1 MEIFQAHQEHLHPLV
16 TLFDQYRQFY
26 QRPSDISGAETF
38 LQDRSEKSDSVI
50 FAAGSTNRI
59 TGFIQLY
66 PSHSSVAMQGI
77 WILNDLFV
85 ERSHRKNG
93 IARQLLQ
100 RAEQHALDTGAVRI
114 ALATQIDNRAA
125 KHLYEKL
132 GYIRDELFHYYSLA
146 VK

>member
-1 MEIFQAHQEHLHPLV
+1 VEIFQAHPEHIHPLV

-26 QRPSDISGAETF
+26 QRPSDIPGAESF
-38 LQDRSEKSDSVI
+38 LRDRMDKADSVI
-50 FAAGSTNRI
+50 FAAGSMSRV
-59 TGFIQLY
+59 TGFIQMY

-85 ERSHRKNG
+85 DRSHRRNG

-100 RAEQHALDTGAVRI
+100 RAKQHAQETGAVRI

-125 KHLYEKL
+125 KNLYEKL
-132 GYIRDELFHYYSLA
+132 GYIQDELFHYYSLA